1 MKKLLLC
8 LLIGIFCQEF
18 SVFAQPS
25 NDNCANTIT
34 LTMNALCTNGQT
46 NTATSEG
53 LDAGGCTSANS
64 RTVWYKFY
72 ALLFAYIL
80 VDLCIKGKRLL

>member
-1 MKKLLLC
+1 
-8 LLIGIFCQEF
+8 
-18 SVFAQPS
+18 
-25 NDNCANTIT
+25 
-34 LTMNALCTNGQT
+34 MNALCTNGQT

-80 VDLCIKGKRLL
+80 VDLCIKEKDCYEQTSPCDNFVFAFGDR